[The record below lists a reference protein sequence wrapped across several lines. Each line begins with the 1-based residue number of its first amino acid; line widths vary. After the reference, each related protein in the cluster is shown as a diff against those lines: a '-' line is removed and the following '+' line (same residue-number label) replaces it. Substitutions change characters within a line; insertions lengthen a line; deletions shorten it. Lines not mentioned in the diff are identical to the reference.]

1 MPYFEAGIDIPK
13 ELPYQKKKTAPK
25 LKMMIGS
32 VGSRRGSNADHSHD
46 NASIG
51 ASSVSSN
58 ARATQGNAIVSVGE
72 KHSKMNLWSK
82 KETEFFQNLRK
93 DFRILSNKKSK
104 ETFDVV
110 DE

>member
-13 ELPYQKKKTAPK
+13 ELPYQKKKAAPK

-58 ARATQGNAIVSVGE
+58 ARAAQGNAIVSVG
-72 KHSKMNLWSK
+72 KIHFKMNL
-82 KETEFFQNLRK
+82 
-93 DFRILSNKKSK
+93 
-104 ETFDVV
+104 
-110 DE
+110 

>member
-13 ELPYQKKKTAPK
+13 ELPYQKKKAAPK

-72 KHSKMNLWSK
+72 IHTKRDNSDITSAHFRLFFDPPTHLVSKHKI
-82 KETEFFQNLRK
+82 FA
-93 DFRILSNKKSK
+93 
-104 ETFDVV
+104 
-110 DE
+110 

>member
-13 ELPYQKKKTAPK
+13 ELPYQKKKAAPK

-51 ASSVSSN
+51 KSNSKFKISPLDGIWLQVS
-58 ARATQGNAIVSVGE
+58 
-72 KHSKMNLWSK
+72 
-82 KETEFFQNLRK
+82 
-93 DFRILSNKKSK
+93 
-104 ETFDVV
+104 
-110 DE
+110 